1 MNYISTL
8 IPFFEGQSLHY
19 IRCESQENLEQ
30 VGNLKNAIPIRPLA
44 SRTNSEY
51 GDVQ

>member
-1 MNYISTL
+1 MNYISIL
-8 IPFFEGQSLHY
+8 ILFFEGQSLHY
-19 IRCESQENLEQ
+19 IHCESQENLEQ